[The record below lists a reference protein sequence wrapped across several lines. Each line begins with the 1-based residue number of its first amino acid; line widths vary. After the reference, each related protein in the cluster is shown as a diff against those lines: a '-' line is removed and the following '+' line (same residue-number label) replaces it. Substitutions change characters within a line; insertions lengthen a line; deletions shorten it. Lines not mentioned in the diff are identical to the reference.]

1 MKQRK
6 IIPELILLAVICVL
20 AQSGKKQFDA
30 WLTDGGA
37 VEEKSGKKIAITFDD
52 GPSKTYTPKLL
63 DGLKKR
69 NVHASFFVIGKQAEK
84 NPEIIERMYKEGHV
98 IGNHTYHHLE
108 LTKLNEEKERKEIEK
123 TNKVIEKITGN
134 PPAFIRPPFGAWRE
148 ENLKEVEL
156 IPVLWDVD
164 PLDWCIRSTEEIVRR
179 VVTKAEE
186 NDIILLHDC
195 YETSVEA
202 ALEIIDD
209 LQKEGYEFVT
219 VDELV
224 ME

>member
-20 AQSGKKQFDA
+20 VQSGKKQFDV

-52 GPSKTYTPKLL
+52 GPSKAYTPKLL

-108 LTKLNEEKERKEIEK
+108 LTKLNKEKERKEIEK